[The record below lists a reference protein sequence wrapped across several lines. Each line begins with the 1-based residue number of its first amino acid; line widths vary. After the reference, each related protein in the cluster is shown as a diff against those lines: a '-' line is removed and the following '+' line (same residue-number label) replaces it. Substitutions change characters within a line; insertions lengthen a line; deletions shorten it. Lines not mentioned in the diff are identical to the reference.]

1 MANTETLSTCWAQIQ
16 ENLGSVCGVSS
27 YAMETYLAK
36 LTLADDNGTTL
47 TFSYPADMM
56 IDWVEVNYR
65 DQLVIAAT
73 HVLKGARRIEFV
85 EEGGNA
91 PAVCEQVE
99 APAPAAKPA
108 RAKRQAPR
116 RVKEMNSGLNTD
128 YTFDNF
134 IVGVSNNFA
143 YSASMSVAMSKE
155 RLYSPL
161 FIHGESGLGKT
172 HLMQAIGNAIR
183 ERDEHKQV
191 LYLTGETFVNDYID
205 ALTQKGEHL
214 KAFRRKYRRADVL
227 LIDDVQFLARA
238 GRTQEEFFHTFNEL
252 FENGKQIVLTA
263 DCPASAIVN
272 MDARLVTRFEQ
283 GLTVALLP
291 PDYETRMAI
300 LRSKLRQWK
309 SDMVTPDVLEFL
321 AKHITHSVRALEG
334 ALVRLTTYATFC
346 HRCLTVADARAQLSD
361 LLRHNR
367 GETVSIETIQQRV
380 AEEFKVR
387 VADINGR
394 RRTADIALC
403 RQVAMFLARKHTER
417 SLQDV
422 GAAFGGRDHGT
433 VLHAERA
440 IASKMAE
447 DTELRERITRLS
459 ETLV

>member
-36 LTLADDNGTTL
+36 LTLAEDNGTTL

-65 DQLVIAAT
+65 EQLIIAAT
-73 HVLKGARRIEFV
+73 HVLKGARRIEFI
-85 EEGGNA
+85 EEGSSA
-91 PAVCEQVE
+91 PAVREQAE
-99 APAPAAKPA
+99 APAPKAP

-116 RVKEMNSGLNTD
+116 RVKELNSGLNTD
-128 YTFDNF
+128 YSFDNF

-143 YSASMSVAMSKE
+143 YSASMAVAKSNE

-161 FIHGESGLGKT
+161 FIYGESGLGKT

-191 LYLTGETFVNDYID
+191 LYLTGETFMNDYIE
-205 ALTQKGEHL
+205 ALSLKGEHL

-227 LIDDVQFLARA
+227 LIDDIQFLARA
-238 GRTQEEFFHTFNEL
+238 GKTQEEFFHTFNEL

-263 DCPASAIVN
+263 DCPASNIVN
-272 MDARLVTRFEQ
+272 MDKRLVTRFEQ
-283 GLTVALLP
+283 GLAVALLP

-309 SDMVTPDVLEFL
+309 SELLAPEVVDYL
-321 AKHITHSVRALEG
+321 AKNITHSVRALEG

-403 RQVAMFLARKHTER
+403 RQVAMFLARKHTQR

>member
-1 MANTETLSTCWAQIQ
+1 MAQHDTLQTCWEQIL
-16 ENLGSVCGVSS
+16 ENLGSRCGVGHF
-27 YAMETYLAK
+27 AMESYFSRLSLVA
-36 LTLADDNGTTL
+36 DNGTTL
-47 TFSYPADMM
+47 TVSYPSGTL

-65 DQLVIAAT
+65 DRLIMAAT
-73 HVLKGARRIEFV
+73 HVLQAARRIEFV
-85 EEGGNA
+85 EEGSAA
-91 PAVCEQVE
+91 PAREE
-99 APAPAAKPA
+99 AERPTPRDQR
-108 RAKRQAPR
+108 RAKRPAAR
-116 RVKEMNSGLNTD
+116 RVKELNSGLNTD

-143 YSASMSVAMSKE
+143 YSAAMAVAKSKE

-161 FIHGESGLGKT
+161 FIYGESGLGKT

-183 ERDEHKQV
+183 ERDDNTQV
-191 LYLTGETFVNDYID
+191 LYLTGETFMNDYID

-227 LIDDVQFLARA
+227 LIDDIQFIARA
-238 GRTQEEFFHTFNEL
+238 GKTQEEFFHTFNEL
-252 FENGKQIVLTA
+252 FENGKQIVISA
-263 DCPASAIVN
+263 DCPAADIVN

-283 GLTVALLP
+283 GLTVSLLA
-291 PDYETRMAI
+291 PDYETRTAI

-309 SDMVTPDVLEFL
+309 SELLQPEVVDYL

-334 ALVRLTTYATFC
+334 ALVRLTTFATFC
-346 HRCLTVADARAQLSD
+346 RRSLTVADARTQLSD
-361 LLRHNR
+361 LLRRNR
-367 GETVSIETIQQRV
+367 GENVSIETIQQRV

-403 RQVAMFLARKHTER
+403 RQVAMYLARKHTDR

-440 IASKMAE
+440 IKSKLAE
-447 DTELRERITRLS
+447 DEALRERIRVLS
-459 ETLV
+459 EALA

>member
-1 MANTETLSTCWAQIQ
+1 MAHLDTLNTCWAQIQ
-16 ENLGSVCGVSS
+16 ENLGACCGVSA
-27 YAMETYLAK
+27 YAMETYLSR
-36 LTLADDNGTTL
+36 LTLLSDNGTTL
-47 TFSYPADMM
+47 TFSHPADMM
-56 IDWVEVNYR
+56 IDWVDINYR
-65 DQLVIAAT
+65 DAIIMAAT

-85 EEGGNA
+85 EEGK
-91 PAVCEQVE
+91 AVTEPEQAA
-99 APAPAAKPA
+99 APAPREPRRPKNS
-108 RAKRQAPR
+108 KPR
-116 RVKEMNSGLNTD
+116 RVKELNSGLNTD

-134 IVGVSNNFA
+134 IVGTSNNFA
-143 YSASMSVAMSKE
+143 YSASMAVAKSKE

-161 FIHGESGLGKT
+161 FIYGESGLGKT

-183 ERDEHKQV
+183 EREDNTQV
-191 LYLTGETFVNDYID
+191 LYLTGETFMNDYID

-238 GRTQEEFFHTFNEL
+238 GKTQEEFFHTFNEL
-252 FENGKQIVLTA
+252 FENGKQIVISA
-263 DCPASAIVN
+263 DCPAADIVN

-291 PDYETRMAI
+291 PDYETRCAI
-300 LRSKLRQWK
+300 LRSKLRQWNTELLAPEVV
-309 SDMVTPDVLEFL
+309 DFL

-334 ALVRLTTYATFC
+334 ALVRLTTFATFC
-346 HRCLTVADARAQLSD
+346 HRRLTVADARAQLTD
-361 LLRHNR
+361 LLRRNR
-367 GETVSIETIQQRV
+367 GENISIETIQQRV

-403 RQVAMFLARKHTER
+403 RQVAMYLARKHTDR

-433 VLHAERA
+433 VLHAERTIEGK
-440 IASKMAE
+440 IAA
-447 DTELRERITRLS
+447 DQELRERISRLS
-459 ETLV
+459 EALA

>member
-36 LTLADDNGTTL
+36 LTLAEDNGTTL

-65 DQLVIAAT
+65 EQLIIAAT
-73 HVLKGARRIEFV
+73 HVLKGARRIEFI
-85 EEGGNA
+85 EEGSSA
-91 PAVCEQVE
+91 PAVREQAE
-99 APAPAAKPA
+99 APAPKAP

-116 RVKEMNSGLNTD
+116 RVKELNSGLNTD
-128 YTFDNF
+128 YSFENF
-134 IVGVSNNFA
+134 IVGISNNFA
-143 YSASMSVAMSKE
+143 YSASMAVAKSDE

-161 FIHGESGLGKT
+161 FIYGESGLGKT

-191 LYLTGETFVNDYID
+191 LYLTGETFMNDYIE
-205 ALTQKGEHL
+205 ALSLKGEHL

-227 LIDDVQFLARA
+227 LIDDIQFLARA
-238 GRTQEEFFHTFNEL
+238 GKTQEEFFHTFNEL

-263 DCPASAIVN
+263 DCPASNIVN
-272 MDARLVTRFEQ
+272 MDKRLVTRFEQ
-283 GLTVALLP
+283 GLAVALLP

-309 SDMVTPDVLEFL
+309 SELLAPEVVDYL
-321 AKHITHSVRALEG
+321 AKNITHSVRALEG